1 MDLEFNKWLDEI
13 LSSGRFDTSDG
24 MEFNIRKAGTYYW
37 SVEVKISSGALKER
51 GTGDWPCFKFEK
63 IAQEFE
69 VQMEVM
75 KWLQGYMKN
84 GKNAEIMKKQKGL
97 GVGIV

>member
-13 LSSGRFDTSDG
+13 LSSGRFDSSEG
-24 MEFNIRKAGTYYW
+24 MEFNIRKAGTNYW
-37 SVEVKISSGALKER
+37 SVEVKISSGASKKQ
-51 GTGDWPCFKFEK
+51 GIGDCPCFKFEK
-63 IAQEFE
+63 NAQEFE

-75 KWLQGYMKN
+75 KWLQGYMKS
-84 GKNAEIMKKQKGL
+84 GKNAEIIKKQKGF

>member
-1 MDLEFNKWLDEI
+1 MNLEFNRWLDEI
-13 LSSGRFDTSDG
+13 LSSERFDSSAG
-24 MEFNIRKAGTYYW
+24 MDFNIRKAGTNYW
-37 SVEVKISSGALKER
+37 SVEVKISGKDGGKR
-51 GTGDWPCFKFEK
+51 GTGEWPCFKFEK
-63 IAQEFE
+63 CAQEYE

-84 GKNAEIMKKQKGL
+84 GKNAEILKKQKGF